1 MNHECNLFR
10 NGVNEYPIYLSLW
23 ISICFMVRIYY
34 QQIIHFSTLK
44 SYNEIFHI
52 MLSLWFLLLVEKDT
66 WTYNA
71 KKMLGILC
79 LTLMTLTILPLRVTS
94 FDVIPRPNIGIQKTK
109 YSLFFRS
116 SFSKTNYLPF
126 CVQRKIIFKPSNW
139 ENAFVFSQ
147 YTYYSF
153 SNYKII
159 LSVGCNYY

>member
-23 ISICFMVRIYY
+23 ISICFMVTIYY
-34 QQIIHFSTLK
+34 QQIIYFSTLK
-44 SYNEIFHI
+44 SYFRNI

-109 YSLFFRS
+109 IFLLFPIIIQQDKLS
-116 SFSKTNYLPF
+116 PF
-126 CVQRKIIFKPSNW
+126 LCTKKN
-139 ENAFVFSQ
+139 N
-147 YTYYSF
+147 
-153 SNYKII
+153 
-159 LSVGCNYY
+159 L